1 MNMAELKKLKEERK
15 AEHQRMIEEMGYDA
29 LRMDLDAYIAKHY
42 VPDDENEE
50 GGEC

>member
-29 LRMDLDAYIAKHY
+29 LRMDLDAYIEKYYIPA
-42 VPDDENEE
+42 ENEKE
-50 GGEC
+50 GK